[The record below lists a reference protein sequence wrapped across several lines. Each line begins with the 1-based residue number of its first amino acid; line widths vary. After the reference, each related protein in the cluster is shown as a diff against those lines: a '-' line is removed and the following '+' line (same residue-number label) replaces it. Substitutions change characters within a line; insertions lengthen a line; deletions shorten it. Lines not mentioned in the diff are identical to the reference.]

1 MQNEYVDHGSQLLQQ
16 WERDICDKYIIYGL
30 DHKLTAV
37 EVTKLIS
44 FAQKAGHIKLNQAIT
59 TDTLIHRARKYG
71 LQFVDKPQ
79 QGIRFNREESKTI
92 NRAIA
97 SGVHEHKTANQVAY
111 VLNTSGKLRHDVTP
125 KYLQRKSYVLKY
137 GALKMKRM

>member
-1 MQNEYVDHGSQLLQQ
+1 MQNEYVDNGSQYLQQ

-71 LQFVDKPQ
+71 LQFVDKP
-79 QGIRFNREESKTI
+79 
-92 NRAIA
+92 
-97 SGVHEHKTANQVAY
+97 
-111 VLNTSGKLRHDVTP
+111 
-125 KYLQRKSYVLKY
+125 
-137 GALKMKRM
+137 